1 MAPAPAPALTCER
14 IPEQQGTPASRPEAP
29 SAVPVVPVPR
39 PASDLVMRRRSGVAQ
54 IPAVAAEELGRLRP
68 DYVDVVAWLS
78 EHLAALHRVVY
89 PAAAR
94 QLPSAR
100 RALTVQRAGS
110 RDLEQALR
118 RLHAHLNG
126 DADAPRR
133 ELSQLHSQLL
143 QALQRHSQGEHKLL
157 ERLEQSLPEQDW
169 NGLAARYRASLG
181 HGPTRPH
188 PHVPHSGLAGRLAY
202 RAAALCDRVL
212 DVLDS
217 RPVHPVP
224 PATSPA

>member
-1 MAPAPAPALTCER
+1 M
-14 IPEQQGTPASRPEAP
+14 
-29 SAVPVVPVPR
+29 
-39 PASDLVMRRRSGVAQ
+39 AQ

-78 EHLAALHRVVY
+78 QHLAALDRVVY
-89 PAAAR
+89 PAAVR

-100 RALTVQRAGS
+100 RAITVQRAGS

-126 DADAPRR
+126 DAKAPRR

-143 QALQRHSQGEHKLL
+143 QALQRHSQGQQKLL
-157 ERLEQSLPEQDW
+157 EQLEQSLPEQDW
-169 NGLAARYRASLG
+169 NGLAARYHASLG
-181 HGPTRPH
+181 RGPTRPH
-188 PHVPHSGLAGRLAY
+188 PHVPHAGLAGRLAY

-217 RPVHPVP
+217 RPLHPVP
-224 PATSPA
+224 PGPSPA